1 VIPIAPS
8 GLAGLNDCPLAHLAI
23 AVNTLAES
31 APVYLA
37 LGFVAQEP
45 ETIAREKVRVQLF
58 TQGSLKIELLEPVR
72 VGDVG
77 EGPIAKFLQK
87 RGPGLHHVALRC
99 ADLDTRLKALALQG
113 VRALPGYPNDG
124 AGGSRV
130 AFLDPKS
137 TGGVLFELVQ
147 YSTN

>member
-1 VIPIAPS
+1 VSHGMSNVPS
-8 GLAGLNDCPLAHLAI
+8 ALNDCPLAHLAI

-31 APVYLA
+31 APIYMA

-45 ETIAREKVRVQLF
+45 ETVAREKVRVQLF
-58 TQGSLKIELLEPVR
+58 TQGSLKIELLEPAQ
-72 VGDVG
+72 VG

-87 RGPGLHHVALRC
+87 RGPGLHHVALSC
-99 ADLDTRLKALALQG
+99 TDLDGRLKALALQG

-124 AGGSRV
+124 AAGSRV